1 MGFFDKE
8 PFMTNLKDKVAI
20 VTGASSGIGKAI
32 AKALAQE
39 GTKVVL
45 ASRNKE
51 DLHELK
57 TEIENGGGTA
67 LVIQTDVTNT
77 EEAEALVK
85 QTVDQ
90 WQQLDI
96 VVNSAG
102 LMPLSYLKNRHLD
115 EWLQMVDVNVKG
127 TLITTYAALV
137 PMKKQKSGHFINLA
151 SVDGREL
158 YAGGA
163 VYGATKA
170 AVIAF
175 SRALRM
181 ELSPEFNIR
190 ITCLE
195 PGTVDT
201 PLREGITD
209 EEFLEDQ
216 DWGEDEAKLQVE
228 DIARAV
234 VYAASQPQLVNVNEI
249 VIKPTGK
256 A

>member
-1 MGFFDKE
+1 
-8 PFMTNLKDKVAI
+8 MTDLTAKVAL

-32 AKALAQE
+32 AKALAQH
-39 GTKVVL
+39 GCRVVL
-45 ASRNKE
+45 ASRNTEK
-51 DLHELK
+51 LNQLK
-57 TEIENGGGTA
+57 KEIENNGGKA
-67 LVIQTDVTNT
+67 LVISTDVTST
-77 EEAEALVK
+77 KEVEALVK
-85 QTVDQ
+85 QTLEQ

-127 TLITTYAALV
+127 TLITTYAAL
-137 PMKKQKSGHFINLA
+137 PAMKKQQSGHFINLA
-151 SVDGREL
+151 SIDGKEL

-201 PLREGITD
+201 PLRESITD
-209 EEFLEDQ
+209 QEFLEDQ
-216 DWGEDEAKLQVE
+216 EWGDDEAKLQPE

-234 VYAASQPQLVNVNEI
+234 LYAAQQPASVNVNEI

>member
-1 MGFFDKE
+1 
-8 PFMTNLKDKVAI
+8 MTDLKDKVAI
-20 VTGASSGIGKAI
+20 VTGASSGIGRSI
-32 AKALAQE
+32 AKALAKA
-39 GTKVVL
+39 GARVVL
-45 ASRNKE
+45 ASRNTE
-51 DLHELK
+51 ELK
-57 TEIENGGGTA
+57 QLKGEIEKEKGTA

-77 EEAEALVK
+77 KEVESLVK
-85 QTVDQ
+85 QTVDR
-90 WQQLDI
+90 WQHLDI

-127 TLITTYAALV
+127 TLITTYAALA

-151 SVDGREL
+151 SIDGREF

-175 SRALRM
+175 SRTLRM

-195 PGTVDT
+195 PGTVAT

-209 EEFLEDQ
+209 QEFLEDQ
-216 DWGEDEAKLQVE
+216 DWGEDEAKLQPE

-234 VYAASQPQLVNVNEI
+234 LYAAQQPASVNVNEI